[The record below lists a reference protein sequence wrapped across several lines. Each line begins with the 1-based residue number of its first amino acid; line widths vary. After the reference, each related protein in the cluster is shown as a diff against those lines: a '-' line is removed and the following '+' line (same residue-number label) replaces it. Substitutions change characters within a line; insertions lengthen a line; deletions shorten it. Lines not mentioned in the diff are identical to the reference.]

1 MFCVLFVA
9 LRRKPP
15 SRWRLLLRS
24 ARCLWSLRSRS
35 LQGGSR
41 RFAFRPPCCSALVFS
56 VSPPA
61 PPPPCLA
68 GRYAPRH
75 AREGGALALRL
86 GGRPDRP
93 PPSPAALHVATLP
106 AGRQASPPPPPR
118 RRLRAKVIRGLVIS
132 FLSIY
137 NEKRGFRPLMLCLY
151 AAAPASLLL
160 FALRGAVLVLSLWGR
175 AAPYA
180 PSVACRIARCVQGGV
195 YRGLRPLRSCCSSRC
210 CFYFL

>member
-1 MFCVLFVA
+1 MCTAGEKRGSPAPSAFPRMWGAARSVLRNMFCVLFVA

-35 LQGGSR
+35 RHCGSR
-41 RFAFRPPCCSALVFS
+41 RFAPRPLCRYALVIS

-106 AGRQASPPPPPR
+106 AGRQASPLLPR
-118 RRLRAKVIRGLVIS
+118 VAS
-132 FLSIY
+132 S
-137 NEKRGFRPLMLCLY
+137 
-151 AAAPASLLL
+151 APSLLGGL
-160 FALRGAVLVLSLWGR
+160 LSVSYQYITKKGAFA
-175 AAPYA
+175 P
-180 PSVACRIARCVQGGV
+180 
-195 YRGLRPLRSCCSSRC
+195 
-210 CFYFL
+210 